1 MILAVQRVFAVSL
14 GQCNLMVG
22 AIGIRKIF
30 RCHEVK
36 YFIGVFNQL
45 ELFLIGEYDTVHF
58 PKIRIP
64 DACKKIRQYQMIRL
78 AFPEFFRLPLFV
90 CVQHHGFC
98 IKNGNV
104 APNLMGLIHQQR
116 QIVVADI
123 RDDKIN
129 DIESIV
135 FERLVLVY
143 SQFAEN
149 AEEIVGAYLLELAVF
164 VIIIQSCL
172 PEQNGRSFC
181 LDVAVVVI
189 ENQFIIAVFFKLLAK
204 HFRIVQ
210 QMHVVIF

>member
-1 MILAVQRVFAVSL
+1 
-14 GQCNLMVG
+14 
-22 AIGIRKIF
+22 
-30 RCHEVK
+30 
-36 YFIGVFNQL
+36 
-45 ELFLIGEYDTVHF
+45 
-58 PKIRIP
+58 
-64 DACKKIRQYQMIRL
+64 MIRF

-90 CVQHHGFC
+90 CVQHHGFG
-98 IKNGNV
+98 IQTGDV

-143 SQFAEN
+143 GQFAEN

-172 PEQNGRSFC
+172 TEQNGRSFR

-189 ENQFIIAVFFKLLAK
+189 ENQFIIAVFFELLAK
-204 HFRIVQ
+204 YFRIVQ